1 MVGIISNHCSLG
13 SAVIN
18 DKFFKCWDCWWIFIK
33 YNQVSIGMISMTII
47 TWLALA
53 TIAAWAV
60 LGVLM
65 NFNQLWWEMITMK
78 KIIIYYDNYKN
89 CENMTIKKI
98 TMVIVMML
106 THLGV
111 CDKPK
116 ACGGVFH
123 LIVNIMIVVINH
135 HQLRVYTDLIFW
147 ESSMYHYIRS

>member
-1 MVGIISNHCSLG
+1 
-13 SAVIN
+13 
-18 DKFFKCWDCWWIFIK
+18 
-33 YNQVSIGMISMTII
+33 
-47 TWLALA
+47 
-53 TIAAWAV
+53 
-60 LGVLM
+60 
-65 NFNQLWWEMITMK
+65 MITMK

-111 CDKPK
+111 CDEPK